1 MTTKGGATM
10 KKCKYAFTRAGVK
23 ALEHDSLDLILS
35 ALDGENKDF
44 DISELNFKITIG
56 NLETEIPCLAHN
68 FEAFFDALAEV
79 ARVDEEEA

>member
-1 MTTKGGATM
+1 M
-10 KKCKYAFTRAGVK
+10 KKCKYTFSRAGVK
-23 ALEHDSLDLILS
+23 ALEHDSLNLIFS

-44 DISELNFKITIG
+44 HISELNFKITIG

-79 ARVDEEEA
+79 AKIHEEEEAQ

>member
-1 MTTKGGATM
+1 M
-10 KKCKYAFTRAGVK
+10 KKCKYTFSRAGVK
-23 ALEHDSLDLILS
+23 ALENDSLTLISS

-79 ARVDEEEA
+79 AKNHEEEEANG

>member
-1 MTTKGGATM
+1 M

>member
-1 MTTKGGATM
+1 M

-68 FEAFFDALAEV
+68 FEAFFEALAEV

>member
-1 MTTKGGATM
+1 M

-23 ALEHDSLDLILS
+23 ALEYDSLDLISS

-56 NLETEIPCLAHN
+56 NLETEIPCFAHN
-68 FEAFFDALAEV
+68 FEAFFYALEEV
-79 ARVDEEEA
+79 ARVHEEEEAL

>member
-1 MTTKGGATM
+1 M
-10 KKCKYAFTRAGVK
+10 KTCKYTFSRAGVK
-23 ALEHDSLDLILS
+23 ALEHDSLNLIFS

-44 DISELNFKITIG
+44 HISELNFKLTIG

-79 ARVDEEEA
+79 AKIHEEEEAQ